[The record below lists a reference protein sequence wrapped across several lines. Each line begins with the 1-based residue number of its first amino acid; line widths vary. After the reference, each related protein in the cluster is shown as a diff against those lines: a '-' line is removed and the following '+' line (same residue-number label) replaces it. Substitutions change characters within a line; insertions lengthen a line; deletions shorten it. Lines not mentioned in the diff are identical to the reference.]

1 MIVVGLTGGI
11 GSGKST
17 IKQVFEILHVP
28 VFESDKEGHA
38 VLQDA
43 GVVAKLKDVFG
54 ADVISQNGEVD
65 RKRLASIVFSNK
77 DQLSVLNGIIH
88 PAVRDK
94 FKRWKDAHCHSPYVI
109 NEAAIL
115 FESGLNLHVDCSI
128 NVSAPA
134 DIRIERVILRDK
146 IDKKQVLDRIANQMS
161 DDQRKMLAT
170 WTIINDGKCPVIPQI
185 LKIDGQLRNKI
196 E

>member
-88 PAVRDK
+88 PAVE
-94 FKRWKDAHCHSPYVI
+94 I
-109 NEAAIL
+109 NLRAGRMLIAIAL
-115 FESGLNLHVDCSI
+115 
-128 NVSAPA
+128 
-134 DIRIERVILRDK
+134 
-146 IDKKQVLDRIANQMS
+146 M
-161 DDQRKMLAT
+161 
-170 WTIINDGKCPVIPQI
+170 
-185 LKIDGQLRNKI
+185 
-196 E
+196 